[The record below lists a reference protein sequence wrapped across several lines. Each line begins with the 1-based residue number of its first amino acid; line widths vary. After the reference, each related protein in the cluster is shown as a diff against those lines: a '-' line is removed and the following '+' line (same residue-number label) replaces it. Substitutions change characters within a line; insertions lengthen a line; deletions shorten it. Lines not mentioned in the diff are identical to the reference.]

1 MKVFWITNIP
11 IGRIA
16 VELFNKPMGGLW
28 MDAMLVQLRKTG
40 KVDFAIA
47 TTTPTKETIQKEYEG
62 INYYLLPGGHA
73 VYYKR
78 PEGEAKAEW
87 KSIFEKEKPDVL
99 QIWGTEYSHAVPALK
114 VAKEMGI
121 PSVVYIQGVM
131 SAIEKYA
138 DGLVKTSTR
147 MRYIT
152 LRDIYRNQL
161 WLNQNGWFKK
171 RAKVEKQILELSG
184 NIVVENNWAEWMCKA
199 VNPGL
204 GVFKI
209 PLNINEVFFEK
220 KWDVEKMEP
229 HSIICNASGTAYKG
243 LHVLL
248 DALVLVKKE
257 CPDVKLYVPGG
268 SCIVKG
274 IKQRQSKPGYWSF
287 ITDKIKK
294 LQLIDNVF
302 FTGYQTPTQLAE
314 RLSKANVFVLCSSVE
329 NHSSSLKEAM
339 AVGVPSI
346 ASQVGGVMEY
356 LDNGECGFSY
366 RYGEYEC
373 IAGYILKLFKEKYL
387 CERLSTAGQEKI
399 RENSNDSINELILS
413 MYVTLSKKQ

>member
-11 IGRIA
+11 IGKIA

-78 PEGEAKAEW
+78 PEFEAKAEW
-87 KSIFEKEKPDVL
+87 RSIFEKEKPDVL

-147 MRYIT
+147 LRYIT

-199 VNPGL
+199 VNHEL

-209 PLNINEVFFEK
+209 PLNINEVFFERS
-220 KWDVEKMEP
+220 WDVEKMEP
-229 HSIICNASGTAYKG
+229 HTIICNASGTAYKG

-248 DALVLVKKE
+248 DALVLIKKE
-257 CPDVKLYVPGG
+257 YPDVKLYVPGG

-274 IKQRQSKPGYWSF
+274 MKQRLSKPGYYSYV
-287 ITDKIKK
+287 TDKIKE
-294 LQLIDNVF
+294 LHLEDNVF
-302 FTGYQTPTQLAE
+302 FTGYQTPVQLAE
-314 RLSKANVFVLCSSVE
+314 RLAASNVFALCSSVE

-339 AVGVPSI
+339 AVGTPVV
-346 ASQVGGVMEY
+346 ASQVGGVTEY
-356 LDNGECGFSY
+356 LEEGVNGCSY
-366 RYGEYEC
+366 RYGESEC
-373 IAGYILKLFKEKYL
+373 LAGAIKMLFASEEFCLKLSSAARK
-387 CERLSTAGQEKI
+387 TM
-399 RENSNDSINELILS
+399 RECSNDDINRLVLS
-413 MYVTLSKKQ
+413 MYESFIH

>member
-40 KVDFAIA
+40 KVDFVIA
-47 TTTPTKETIQKEYEG
+47 TTTPTKETIKKEYDG

-78 PEGEAKAEW
+78 PESEAMTEW
-87 KSIFEKEKPDVL
+87 KSILEKEKPDVL

-147 MRYIT
+147 LRYIT

-161 WLNQNGWFKK
+161 WLNQNGWFNK
-171 RAKVEKQILELSG
+171 RAKVEKQILSLSG

-199 VNPGL
+199 VNPSL
-204 GVFKI
+204 GVFRI

-220 KWDVEKMEP
+220 KWDVNTMVP
-229 HSIICNASGTAYKG
+229 HTIICNASGTAYKG

-248 DALVLVKKE
+248 DALVLIKKE
-257 CPDVKLYVPGG
+257 FPDVKLYVPGG
-268 SCIVKG
+268 SVIVKG
-274 IKQRQSKPGYWSF
+274 FRQRQRKPGYWSF
-287 ITDKIKK
+287 ITDKIKN
-294 LQLIDNVF
+294 LHLEENVI
-302 FTGYQTPTQLAE
+302 FTGYQTPLQLAE

-339 AVGVPSI
+339 AIGVPSV

-356 LDNGECGFSY
+356 MENGVNGYSY
-366 RYGEYEC
+366 RYGEFEC
-373 IAGYILKLFKEKYL
+373 IAGYIMKLFGDKEL
-387 CERLSTAGQEKI
+387 CKTVSISAREKA
-399 RENSNDSINELILS
+399 RECSNDDINDLILS
-413 MYVTLSKKQ
+413 MYRSLHK

>member
-28 MDAMLVQLRKTG
+28 MDAMLAQLRKTG
-40 KVDFAIA
+40 RVDFAIA
-47 TTTPTKETIQKEYEG
+47 TTTPTKETIEKEYDG

-78 PEGEAKAEW
+78 PEKAAKAEW
-87 KSIFEKEKPDVL
+87 RSIFEKECPDVL

-131 SAIEKYA
+131 GAIEKYA

-147 MRYIT
+147 LRYIT

-161 WLNQNGWFKK
+161 WLNQNRWFKK
-171 RAKVEKQILELSG
+171 RAEVEKKILELSG
-184 NIVVENNWAEWMCKA
+184 NIVVEHNWAEWMCKA
-199 VNPGL
+199 INPGL

-209 PLNINEVFFEK
+209 PLNINDVFFK
-220 KWDVEKMEP
+220 KEWNVNSMEP
-229 HSIICNASGTAYKG
+229 HTIICNASGTAYKG

-248 DALVLVKKE
+248 DALVLIKKE
-257 CPDVKLYVPGG
+257 FPDVKLYVPGG
-268 SCIVKG
+268 TVIVNG
-274 IKQRQSKPGYWSF
+274 IKQRQNKPGYYSYV
-287 ITDKIKK
+287 TDRIKK
-294 LQLIDNVF
+294 LHLEDSIV
-302 FTGYQTPTQLAE
+302 FTGYQTPAQLAE

-339 AVGVPSI
+339 AIGVPSI
-346 ASQVGGVMEY
+346 ASQVGGVTEY
-356 LDNGECGFSY
+356 LENGKNGFSY

-373 IAGYILKLFKEKYL
+373 LAGGIVRLFREKEL
-387 CERLSTAGQEKI
+387 CQMVSKTAREKA
-399 RENSNDSINELILS
+399 REYSNDDINRLVLS
-413 MYVTLSKKQ
+413 MYESLSQ

>member
-47 TTTPTKETIQKEYEG
+47 TTTPTKETILKEYDG

-78 PEGEAKAEW
+78 PETEAKAEW
-87 KSIFEKEKPDVL
+87 KSIFENEKPDVL

-147 MRYIT
+147 LRYIT
-152 LRDIYRNQL
+152 LRDLYRNQL
-161 WLNQNGWFKK
+161 WLTQDGWFKK

-229 HSIICNASGTAYKG
+229 HTIICNASGTAYKG

-248 DALVLVKKE
+248 RALVLIKRE
-257 CPDVKLYVPGG
+257 FPDVKLYVPGG
-268 SCIVKG
+268 TVIVKS
-274 IKQRQSKPGYWSF
+274 IKQRQSKPGYWSYV
-287 ITDKIKK
+287 TDMIKR
-294 LQLIDNVF
+294 LDLTSNVV
-302 FTGYQTPTQLAE
+302 FTGYLTPSQLAE
-314 RLSKANVFVLCSSVE
+314 RLSKTNVFVLCSSVE

-339 AVGVPSI
+339 AVGTPSI

-356 LDNGECGFSY
+356 LENDVNGYSY

-373 IAGYILKLFKEKYL
+373 LAGYIQMLFSDHEKCIELSNASKIKL
-387 CERLSTAGQEKI
+387 
-399 RENSNDSINELILS
+399 REFSNDSINKLVLS
-413 MYVTLSKKQ
+413 MYESLCK

>member
-47 TTTPTKETIQKEYEG
+47 TTTPTKETILKEYDG

-78 PEGEAKAEW
+78 PEGEALSEW
-87 KSIFEKEKPDVL
+87 KSIFEKEKPEVL

-131 SAIEKYA
+131 SAIGKYA

-152 LRDIYRNQL
+152 LRDLYRNQL
-161 WLNQNGWFKK
+161 WLTQNGWFKK

-199 VNPGL
+199 INPNL
-204 GVFKI
+204 GVFRI
-209 PLNINEVFFEK
+209 PLNINEVFFEAE
-220 KWDVEKMEP
+220 WDIEKMKP
-229 HSIICNASGTAYKG
+229 HTIICNASGTAYKG

-248 DALVLVKKE
+248 DALVLIKKDF
-257 CPDVKLYVPGG
+257 PDVKLYVPGG
-268 SCIVKG
+268 SVMVKG
-274 IKQRQSKPGYWSF
+274 IRQRQSKPGYYSYV
-287 ITDKIKK
+287 TDKIDK
-294 LQLIDNVF
+294 LHLEENVE
-302 FTGYQTPTQLAE
+302 FTGYQTAAQLAE
-314 RLSKANVFVLCSSVE
+314 RLSKVNVFVLCSSVE

-339 AVGVPSI
+339 AVGTPSV
-346 ASQVGGVMEY
+346 ASQVGGVLEY
-356 LDNGECGFSY
+356 LDNGLNGYSY

-373 IAGYILKLFKEKYL
+373 LAGYIMKLFNELDVCKQ
-387 CERLSTAGQEKI
+387 LSIASRRI
-399 RENSNDSINELILS
+399 LREYTTDSINNLVLS
-413 MYVTLSKKQ
+413 MYDKLSK

>member
-40 KVDFAIA
+40 KVEFAIA
-47 TTTPTKETIQKEYEG
+47 TTTPTKETIQKEYDG

-78 PEGEAKAEW
+78 PESEAMAEW

-152 LRDIYRNQL
+152 LRDLYRNQL

-294 LQLIDNVF
+294 LGLEKNVI
-302 FTGYQTPTQLAE
+302 FTGYQTPVQLAD
-314 RLSKANVFVLCSSVE
+314 RLAKSNVFALCSSVE

-339 AVGVPSI
+339 AVGTPVV
-346 ASQVGGVMEY
+346 ASQVGGVTEY
-356 LDNGECGFSY
+356 LEEGLNGCSY

-373 IAGYILKLFKEKYL
+373 MAGAIKMLFADKEQCL
-387 CERLSTAGQEKI
+387 QLSNAARKTM
-399 RENSNDSINELILS
+399 RECSNDDINGMILS
-413 MYVTLSKKQ
+413 MYELLKK